1 MLLRQI
7 LPVLFSIVLLV
18 NVASVASQD
27 QTPTPTIAFQQHIAD
42 SRADETAQQLA
53 TVNPEEI
60 PEAIAPIDEGEYDI
74 LNFLLLGSDT
84 FNPTNS
90 GRTDVIIVVSVNQT
104 AGTVSLLSIPRDLY
118 VYIPEIGL
126 NRINTAYGYG
136 EQTFGEGEGPR
147 SLINTIEYNLG
158 LEIDYYA
165 RINFTDFRQIIDDLG
180 GVDIAVD
187 CAIEDWRLIEPE
199 MDPTIEENWAM
210 YTLPIGYQHMDG
222 DLALW
227 YARSRRTSSDLD
239 RGRRQQAILRAVLDR
254 IRSLSLL
261 NQVTD
266 VWPQLMD
273 IVETDIPL
281 DVMLGLVPMA
291 ATLDSSQIAS
301 YTLRANQ
308 EVRGWTSPQ
317 GASVLAP
324 NRDAIVT
331 LEQQMYRPP
340 TTFRLASA
348 SPHVQVVNGSGITG
362 MDRVAA
368 SRLEWEG
375 FLVTIG
381 EPLAAYSPRTAVVD
395 YTGQAK
401 GGSLLLLQNVLRLGN
416 EDILPDPS
424 SAREF
429 DYRVVVGGD
438 YFPCTYNVIQPVNS

>member
-1 MLLRQI
+1 MQPRQI
-7 LPVLFSIVLLV
+7 LPLLLCIVFV
-18 NVASVASQD
+18 ISVVPSWAQ
-27 QTPTPTIAFQQHIAD
+27 
-42 SRADETAQQLA
+42 ETAA
-53 TVNPEEI
+53 TANPNEI
-60 PEAIAPIDEGEYDI
+60 PEAITPIDEGEYDI

-90 GRTDVIIVVSVNQT
+90 GRTDVIMVVSVNQT
-104 AGTVSLLSIPRDLY
+104 AGTVALLSIPRDLY
-118 VYIPEIGL
+118 VYIPEIGV
-126 NRINTAYGYG
+126 NRINTAYGFG
-136 EQTFGEGEGPR
+136 EQTFGAGEGPR

-158 LEIDYYA
+158 LAIDYYA

-180 GVDIAVD
+180 GVEIPVD
-187 CAIEDWRLIEPE
+187 CAIEDWRLIEPD
-199 MDPTIEENWAM
+199 MDPTVEENWAM
-210 YTLPIGYQHMDG
+210 YTLPVGLHQMDG

-239 RGRRQQAILRAVLDR
+239 RGRRQQAILRAVLGR
-254 IRSLSLL
+254 IRRLSLL
-261 NQVTD
+261 NQITD
-266 VWPQLMD
+266 IWPQLME

-281 DVMLGLVPMA
+281 EVMLGLVPLA

-308 EVRGWTSPQ
+308 EVRAWTSPQ

-324 NRDAIVT
+324 NRDAIIA
-331 LEQQMYRPP
+331 LEQQMYQPP
-340 TTFRLASA
+340 TTYRLAA
-348 SPHVQVVNGSGITG
+348 TSPHVQIVNGSGIAG

-381 EPLAAYSPRTAVVD
+381 EPLPAYSPRTTIVD
-395 YTGQAK
+395 YTGQSK
-401 GGSLLLLQNVLRLGN
+401 GGSLALLQNVLRLGD

-424 SAREF
+424 PSRTF

-438 YFPCTYNVIQPVNS
+438 YFPCTYNVIQPAGS